1 MKKADSLSLFN
12 VYMLGFGQGG
22 GLLDEAVEIPFTTE
36 KRTSISDFEG
46 FGRITTIQ
54 YGLTKGVFNY
64 GVINLPNGKQLGPSF
79 GYYSGLAWQESTY
92 VVLTYWDQIG
102 PVENLW

>member
-1 MKKADSLSLFN
+1 MYTAMKKADSLSLFN

-46 FGRITTIQ
+46 FGRITTI
-54 YGLTKGVFNY
+54 
-64 GVINLPNGKQLGPSF
+64 
-79 GYYSGLAWQESTY
+79 
-92 VVLTYWDQIG
+92 
-102 PVENLW
+102 